1 MFSAEII
8 KLFNERELMIYEYIV
23 KHSDKVPY
31 MTIRELARET
41 NTSTSTLLRFVK
53 KVGYDSFADF
63 KYVYKLSLQ
72 EEDKGLMYDFKEVI
86 DCLKKFNSSYYKDK
100 FNDAVAIL
108 DVVDTVVFLGVG
120 NSGVI
125 GQYGARCFSSVGKFS
140 LAINDPY
147 LRIST
152 FAKNIAIIALSVSG
166 ETEEVISEIMS
177 CKSSGC
183 KVIAITT
190 TENCTIAK
198 LSDVTIPYYINN
210 KRNSTID
217 LTSQVPAI
225 GIIENLAT
233 RCSM

>member
-1 MFSAEII
+1 MFNAEMI
-8 KLFNERELMIYEYIV
+8 KLFNEREMIIYEYIV
-23 KHSDKVPY
+23 KYRDKVPY
-31 MTIRELARET
+31 MTIRELAKET
-41 NTSTSTLLRFVK
+41 KTSTTTILRFVK

-63 KYVYKLSLQ
+63 KYIYKISLQ
-72 EEDKGLMYDFKEVI
+72 EEDKEPVYDFKEVI
-86 DCLKKFNSSYYKDK
+86 DCLKKFNSSFYKDK
-100 FNDAVAIL
+100 FNDAFAIL
-108 DVVDTVVFLGVG
+108 SVVDTVVFLGVG

-125 GQYGARCFSSVGKFS
+125 GQYGARCFSSAGKFS

-152 FAKNIAIIALSVSG
+152 FAQKIAIIALSVSG
-166 ETEEVISEIMS
+166 ETKEVINEIMA

-183 KVIAITT
+183 KVIAITS

-217 LTSQVPAI
+217 LTSQMPAI

-233 RCSM
+233 RCYI

>member
-1 MFSAEII
+1 MFSAEIL
-8 KLFNERELMIYEYIV
+8 KLFNEKDLMIYEYIV
-23 KHSDKVPY
+23 KYCDKVPY

-72 EEDKGLMYDFKEVI
+72 EEDKELMYDFKEVI

-125 GQYGARCFSSVGKFS
+125 GQYGARCFSSAGKFS

-147 LRIST
+147 LRINT

-177 CKSSGC
+177 CKSCGC

-190 TENCTIAK
+190 TENCTIAR